1 MLFFIISVIVISI
14 VGTISHFM
22 YDITKHNKI
31 VGLFSAVNE
40 STWEHI
46 KIALTP
52 TLLWSIVDG
61 IIYWGYPNY
70 FIAKFISLLIILLLM
85 PTLFYGYKII
95 IKKDIF
101 ILDIIIFY
109 VVIIASQ
116 YSFYYIIN
124 MEPVSHIFNYLS
136 CIGIFLI
143 FGGYMIHTLMP
154 PKSELFK
161 DPITKKYGF
170 KAHSDVIPN
179 KKKRGK

>member
-1 MLFFIISVIVISI
+1 MVFFIVSVIVISI
-14 VGTISHFM
+14 IGTLFHFM
-22 YDITKHNKI
+22 YDITNHNKT

-52 TLLWSIVDG
+52 TLLWSIIDG
-61 IIYWGYPNY
+61 IKFWNNPNY
-70 FIAKFISLLIILLLM
+70 FPAKFISLLLIIVLM
-85 PTLFYGYKII
+85 PLLFYGYTYIT
-95 IKKDIF
+95 KKDLF

-109 VVIIASQ
+109 IVIIVSQ
-116 YSFYYIIN
+116 FSFYYIMNIDAL
-124 MEPVSHIFNYLS
+124 PHIFSYLS

-154 PKSELFK
+154 PKSILFK

-170 KAHSDVIPN
+170 KAHSDI
-179 KKKRGK
+179 KKKRN